1 MIQEIAR
8 LNVEVERQDKA
19 ITDKLYEVGKLK
31 QQVTAL
37 VEALEQLLAMAK
49 HYKPI
54 PKEYNPTDEDEEM
67 AFIAMLYEQVE
78 QALALVE
85 GDK

>member
-1 MIQEIAR
+1 MMTSPEQKIAIAR
-8 LNVEVERQDKA
+8 VEYVVNLE
-19 ITDKLYEVGKLK
+19 
-31 QQVTAL
+31 QQVAAL
-37 VEALEQLLAMAK
+37 VDALEQLLAMAK

-54 PKEYNPTDEDEEM
+54 PKGYNPTDEDEEI

-85 GDK
+85 GDKDGV